1 MGKKNQSA
9 RSANPC
15 PTRHTEATKS
25 PKYPNKS
32 KKIAQPNLA
41 RFVVQKIGFKDAVV
55 PSADFLLES
64 EKRGTPPKS
73 EKAAA
78 FWRVGGAGRGVQPF
92 LRKETNESKSKR
104 IASDLQIAKIDS
116 SLTAFAQNDE
126 SVVDCHESANADS
139 RNDESNQNDSIAN
152 ANSSIVSEKS
162 ELCSHERGNRTNG
175 SLTKRVAS
183 PHDLS
188 PQDEFALFYDESRTI
203 RSVISFTLAGSEP
216 EVIAFGIIESL
227 VDYLVLIFRDA
238 QEKFG
243 TKNMGIIGDI
253 FANKIFFDK
262 ITQKIPKD
270 FNLVFPKFL
279 DYD

>member
-1 MGKKNQSA
+1 MNLI
-9 RSANPC
+9 
-15 PTRHTEATKS
+15 
-25 PKYPNKS
+25 NK
-32 KKIAQPNLA
+32 I
-41 RFVVQKIGFKDAVV
+41 
-55 PSADFLLES
+55 
-64 EKRGTPPKS
+64 T
-73 EKAAA
+73 
-78 FWRVGGAGRGVQPF
+78 
-92 LRKETNESKSKR
+92 
-104 IASDLQIAKIDS
+104 
-116 SLTAFAQNDE
+116 
-126 SVVDCHESANADS
+126 
-139 RNDESNQNDSIAN
+139 
-152 ANSSIVSEKS
+152 NSSIVSEKS
-162 ELCSHERGNRTNG
+162 GLCSHERGNK
-175 SLTKRVAS
+175 TKASMVAS
-183 PHDLS
+183 LNSQILRIDEASGKLHDLS